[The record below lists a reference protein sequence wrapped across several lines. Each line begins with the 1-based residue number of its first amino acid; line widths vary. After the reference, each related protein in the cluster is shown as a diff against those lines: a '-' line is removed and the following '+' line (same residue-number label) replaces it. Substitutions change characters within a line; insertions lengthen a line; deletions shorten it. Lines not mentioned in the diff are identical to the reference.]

1 LKICCDDNGLE
12 DFFRCC
18 GLELPKPLVTA
29 TVDVTDRGA
38 AVDIIQKASLM
49 VSLEEAASAEQMM
62 KVVCQRNPR
71 LKNRE
76 YDDDDDDDNDDGI
89 VFSTID

>member
-1 LKICCDDNGLE
+1 
-12 DFFRCC
+12 
-18 GLELPKPLVTA
+18 
-29 TVDVTDRGA
+29 
-38 AVDIIQKASLM
+38 M